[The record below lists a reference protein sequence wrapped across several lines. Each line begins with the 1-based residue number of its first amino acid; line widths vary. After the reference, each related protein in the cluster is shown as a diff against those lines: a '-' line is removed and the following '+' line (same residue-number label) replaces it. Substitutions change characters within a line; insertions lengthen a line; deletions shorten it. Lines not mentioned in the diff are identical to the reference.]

1 MSDDTA
7 VNAAAAVA
15 DDVIEDQGPE
25 HEMRY
30 GAIVADSNGDVILH
44 ASVDDYLGTITA
56 AHADGFD
63 QLIDL
68 TAVDYLTYAGKRALP
83 EGVDAGRYEL
93 VTALI
98 NHYRRERIRIRVQL
112 DGDEPTIPTAFD
124 LYPGA
129 EYLEREVYD
138 MFGIVFA
145 DHPDMSRVLMPED
158 WVGHPLRK
166 DYAVGSIPVQS
177 KAARNQRRQ
186 VPTRQMSKG
195 LAATKPMVLSA

>member
-1 MSDDTA
+1 MSDD
-7 VNAAAAVA
+7 NAAEAA
-15 DDVIEDQGPE
+15 IEDPGPV
-25 HEMRY
+25 HEIRY
-30 GAIVADSNGDVILH
+30 ASIVADSNGDVILH
-44 ASVDDYLGTITA
+44 ASVHAYLDTISA

-68 TAVDYLTYAGKRALP
+68 TAVDYLTYAGKRDLP
-83 EGVDAGRYEL
+83 EGVEAGRYEV

-98 NHYRRERIRIRVQL
+98 NHHRRERIRIRVQL
-112 DGDEPTIPTAFD
+112 HGDEPTIPTAFD

-158 WVGHPLRK
+158 WVGYPLRK
-166 DYAVGSIPVQS
+166 DYAVGSIPVQF
-177 KAARNQRRQ
+177 KAASNQR
-186 VPTRQMSKG
+186 
-195 LAATKPMVLSA
+195 

>member
-7 VNAAAAVA
+7 AEAA
-15 DDVIEDQGPE
+15 DDVAEAAVEDPGPE
-25 HEMRY
+25 HQIRY
-30 GAIVADSNGDVILH
+30 TAIVAESKGDVILH
-44 ASVDDYLGTITA
+44 PSVETYLDTITA

-83 EGVDAGRYEL
+83 EGIEAGRFEV

-98 NHYRRERIRIRVQL
+98 NHQRRERIRIRVQL
-112 DGDEPTIPTAFD
+112 GGDDPTIATAFD

-158 WVGHPLRK
+158 WVGYPLRK
-166 DYAVGSIPVQS
+166 DYAIGSIPVQF
-177 KAARNQRRQ
+177 KAASNQR
-186 VPTRQMSKG
+186 
-195 LAATKPMVLSA
+195 